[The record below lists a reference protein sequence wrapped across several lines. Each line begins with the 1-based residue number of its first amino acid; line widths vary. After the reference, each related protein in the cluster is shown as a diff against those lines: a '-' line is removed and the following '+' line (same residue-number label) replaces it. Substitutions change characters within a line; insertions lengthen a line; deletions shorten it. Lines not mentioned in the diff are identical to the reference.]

1 MDWRQALKVV
11 FLCALVVCVIAA
23 IADPALA
30 AAAPAPKKGGDQ
42 SLAEKKGM
50 EGLFANNKFAKDD
63 PRKPTKTQKY
73 LGLGSIAVMIIV
85 VKYL

>member
-11 FLCALVVCVIAA
+11 LLCALVVCVIAA

-30 AAAPAPKKGGDQ
+30 AAAPAKKGGDQ
-42 SLAEKKGM
+42 SLAENKGM

-63 PRKPTKTQKY
+63 PRKPTRTQKY

>member
-1 MDWRQALKVV
+1 MDWRQALKIV

-30 AAAPAPKKGGDQ
+30 AAAPAAGKGDKGM
-42 SLAEKKGM
+42 AEKKGM